1 MCDSNLSCV
10 LMLNNNVIGVF
21 NSIERLNNYV
31 SGCVQNKFFTKEM
44 ISIKTFVVNSCLG
57 VSLPVNN
64 KPQVSKPQV
73 NTFTSKHQV
82 STTTSNQ
89 QVNNQQVSK
98 PLKTNVK
105 KLENLQSPIERT
117 ELTHKNNVLKND
129 KKKMENELNIYN
141 TEVEIYK
148 QFKDKKKKD
157 DTFMIPE
164 MFRVKY
170 KLYSELD
177 NKNKLNFDDYH
188 KKWSEIKPPSSCN
201 IFDTIQ
207 HNNMDDEDI
216 SGVEYDYTGHYLSV
230 PNTDKQPDSM
240 HFFQKSIIPF

>member
-57 VSLPVNN
+57 VSLPVN
-64 KPQVSKPQV
+64 KPQASKPQA
-73 NTFTSKHQV
+73 SKPQA
-82 STTTSNQ
+82 SKQ
-89 QVNNQQVSK
+89 QVNNLQVSK

-105 KLENLQSPIERT
+105 KLENPQSLSPIERT

-201 IFDTIQ
+201 IFDTIP
-207 HNNMDDEDI
+207 HDNMDDEDI
-216 SGVEYDYTGHYLSV
+216 SGVEYDYTGHYNPV

-240 HFFQKSIIPF
+240 HFFKKVLSLFK